1 MSTSSFFWDE
11 HKHSSRGDAR
21 QTARHPPLSP
31 DALVSVSSQS
41 SLQWVPP
48 KNCVRIAGTEANAHR
63 FFPLE
68 LTSCDYVTRV
78 FRIVAS
84 VLSMLCEAKE
94 STAAPSIIQ
103 QQGSA
108 DSNKSTVGAPSSLSS
123 FLRICETHSRV
134 VEDNHKS
141 ACELLMRAP
150 AQTTP
155 LMQSLVGIYQSEVSM
170 TSCLDLSLDQ
180 GRLTDLSE
188 LFRASKSLI
197 HCLLVEPAGDRYQP
211 SPLQQRR
218 LVSEGIVD
226 SGRASSSSSSYLLA
240 ELQRLEEQHF
250 SHISFKERRM
260 AKLGWAWQEAAEVS
274 VASMRIDTASPSERD
289 AGSSS
294 QSSSS
299 QLLLRD
305 ASELQ
310 AQLRDLVKP
319 SCQANILLL
328 YRLIYIAQDLDIL
341 MRTLAED
348 GEYTEAQ
355 RIRDLKTAMDRTVSS
370 QGRSFLDLVE
380 QSCVQAQLLAA
391 ELRSCVEATTIRATT
406 IRATSAT
413 QNNNS
418 FSELLDCEDMIGQLL
433 SLRLQLHSLSAPFSL
448 LSQPEYVEL
457 LCTQGSKVINADFI
471 FTAPHGGPSPLD
483 HHRHHRSDSTSIVTI
498 GSLIIVAGS
507 YSILNAV
514 LSSWPNFSSLK
525 ARVSLSN
532 AHSFRDDD
540 ADAAASNHQLFDF
553 MSSPILPSADPLT
566 CYPTPPPHPHHSAPG
581 VADIDMDDS
590 GFELRLSPQQ
600 PPHSQLD
607 RTAAAF
613 FARRFNGVGFS
624 PAILNV
630 LISFEELQLQLR
642 QLLEL
647 PSAALNELLLRFV
660 GISSD
665 LLQLSDMNI
674 SIGNLPESDRL
685 LMLRDAVDS
694 SIDAD
699 LQDDYLDEKSSA
711 SMMVC
716 GRGRSRLSDLD
727 TLVRQVKVGRR
738 ELQRVAGRA
747 RLEKDFTGAHAL
759 DAVAADLSKSLN
771 RLQQSMLPFSLLSVE
786 DDLNISSDDV
796 GQQGMM
802 EINDRIARD
811 GSSFITAD
819 FLFNFSNSSRH
830 SIASLAVIAGAGAIL
845 RHVRNSWPGLTALK
859 ARGGGRGGGG
869 GAHNGLTD
877 TDEGGAYPWDH
888 QLTDEGQ
895 QQGSVGSSR

>member
-1 MSTSSFFWDE
+1 MSTTE

-21 QTARHPPLSP
+21 QAAHRPPLSP
-31 DALVSVSSQS
+31 DALVSTSSQS

-48 KNCVRIAGTEANAHR
+48 KNCARIAGIEANAHR

-84 VLSMLCEAKE
+84 ALSMLCEIKE
-94 STAAPSIIQ
+94 SIAPSI
-103 QQGSA
+103 QQGSTE
-108 DSNKSTVGAPSSLSS
+108 SNKSTVGASSLLSS
-123 FLRICETHSRV
+123 FLRICEIYSRV
-134 VEDNHKS
+134 VEDNRKS
-141 ACELLMRAP
+141 ACELLMRVP
-150 AQTTP
+150 DQTTP

-170 TSCLDLSLDQ
+170 ATSRVLSLDQ

-197 HCLLVEPAGDRYQP
+197 NCLLVEPAEDRPQP
-211 SPLQQRR
+211 PQRGNSR
-218 LVSEGIVD
+218 LISEGKVHVVGD
-226 SGRASSSSSSYLLA
+226 GRASYLLA

-250 SHISFKERRM
+250 SHASFKERRM
-260 AKLGWAWQEAAEVS
+260 AMLGWAWQEAEVS
-274 VASMRIDTASPSERD
+274 ASMRVGAASEIGMRGAGPSPS
-289 AGSSS
+289 
-294 QSSSS
+294 Q
-299 QLLLRD
+299 LLRD

-310 AQLRDLVKP
+310 AQLQDLVKP

-328 YRLIYIAQDLDIL
+328 YRLIYIAQDLDAL

-348 GEYTEAQ
+348 GEYSEAQ
-355 RIRDLKTAMDRTVSS
+355 RIRDLKTAIDRTVSS

-380 QSCVQAQLLAA
+380 QSCVQAQVLAA
-391 ELRSCVEATTIRATT
+391 ELRSCVEAAT
-406 IRATSAT
+406 AT
-413 QNNNS
+413 QKRSENENS
-418 FSELLDCEDMIGQLL
+418 NPYSELLDCEDMIEQLL
-433 SLRLQLHSLSAPFSL
+433 SLRLLLHSLGAPFSL

-457 LCTQGSKVINADFI
+457 LAAQGSKVVDADFV
-471 FTAPHGGPSPLD
+471 FTAPHGLPSPPD
-483 HHRHHRSDSTSIVTI
+483 HHRHHHSHHHRSDSASIVTI
-498 GSLIIVAGS
+498 GSLIIAAGS

-525 ARVSLSN
+525 ARETLSN
-532 AHSFRDDD
+532 AHSFE
-540 ADAAASNHQLFDF
+540 DAAVSNHQLVDCLT
-553 MSSPILPSADPLT
+553 SPILRSVDDKALPT
-566 CYPTPPPHPHHSAPG
+566 YPTPVSDSSYTHPHSASG
-581 VADIDMDDS
+581 IDDS
-590 GFELRLSPQQ
+590 GLELRFSPQ
-600 PPHSQLD
+600 PYSQLD
-607 RTAAAF
+607 RTAATF
-613 FARRFNGVGFS
+613 FAQRFNDVGFS

-630 LISFEELQLQLR
+630 LISFEELQLQLKE
-642 QLLEL
+642 LLEL

-699 LQDDYLDEKSSA
+699 LQDLDEESA
-711 SMMVC
+711 RSIC

-727 TLVRQVKVGRR
+727 TLVRQVKVGRK
-738 ELQRVAGRA
+738 ELQRVAVRA
-747 RLEKDFTGAHAL
+747 RLEKDFTGAQAL
-759 DAVAADLSKSLN
+759 DSVAADLSKSLF
-771 RLQQSMLPFSLLSVE
+771 RLQQSMMPFSLLSVE
-786 DDLNISSDDV
+786 DDLNISDA
-796 GQQGMM
+796 GL

-845 RHVRNSWPGLTALK
+845 RHIRKSWPGLTALK
-859 ARGGGRGGGG
+859 ARGGS
-869 GAHNGLTD
+869 HNGLTL
-877 TDEGGAYPWDH
+877 TGEGAWD
-888 QLTDEGQ
+888 QLTGEG
-895 QQGSVGSSR
+895 QQGSVGR